1 MCGTHV
7 AVVSTIGLVVKL
19 LRPRVAG
26 VAQSVSANCKGSE
39 RSLTVGANENE
50 NGEECGSKSGVQC

>member
-1 MCGTHV
+1 M
-7 AVVSTIGLVVKL
+7 L

-26 VAQSVSANCKGSE
+26 VAQSVSANGKGSE
-39 RSLTVGANENE
+39 RSLTVGVNENE